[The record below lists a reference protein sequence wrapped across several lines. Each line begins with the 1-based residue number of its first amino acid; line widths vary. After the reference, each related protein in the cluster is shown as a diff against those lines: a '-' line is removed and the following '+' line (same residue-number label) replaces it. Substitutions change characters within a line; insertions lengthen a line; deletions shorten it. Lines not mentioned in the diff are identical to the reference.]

1 MRVTIKYLSLLISA
15 TSLGVDGS
23 QLLRGS
29 RRRLQDDVF
38 NVAIY
43 HEPFEPS
50 QTMRRVQSTTN
61 SLHNDYVAACSTYLM
76 SADVTEDGIISQHE
90 FVDFLLNQCR
100 AEEICP
106 KKMKLNFEKLDVNV
120 QMKFIRGICYQED
133 FVDRSRCIYD
143 LHEMWLDKNMFGFR
157 TGEDEDIQS
166 LVQNM
171 CSDIYSDI
179 GQLGLTRTA
188 GK

>member
-15 TSLGVDGS
+15 ISLGVDGS

-43 HEPFEPS
+43 HEPS
-50 QTMRRVQSTTN
+50 QKSRRVQSTTN
-61 SLHNDYVAACSTYLM
+61 SLHLHNDYVAACSTYLT
-76 SADVTEDGIISQHE
+76 SPEVTEDGIISQHE
-90 FVDFLLNQCR
+90 FVDFLLNQCHF
-100 AEEICP
+100 EEICP

-133 FVDRSRCIYD
+133 FVDRSRCIYG
-143 LHEMWLDKNMFGFR
+143 LHEMWLDENMFGFR
-157 TGEDEDIQS
+157 TGEDDDTQS

-171 CSDIYSDI
+171 CSEIYPDI

>member
-15 TSLGVDGS
+15 ISLGVDGSGS

-43 HEPFEPS
+43 NEPS

-106 KKMKLNFEKLDVNV
+106 KKMRLNFEKLDVNV
-120 QMKFIRGICYQED
+120 QMKFIRGICHQED
-133 FVDRSRCIYD
+133 FVDRSRCIYG
-143 LHEMWLDKNMFGFR
+143 LHEMWLDENMFGFR
-157 TGEDEDIQS
+157 TGEDEDTQS

-171 CSDIYSDI
+171 CSDIYPDI